1 MPELRSRLVAWFRIG
16 MCCAASPYLCEAA
29 SLDLYV
35 CGPVAQWIRRR
46 PTEPETAGSSPTGVI
61 YVITSIRDHGDGD
74 GPYPHAHDR
83 FMVALSLK

>member
-16 MCCAASPYLCEAA
+16 MCCAASPSLREAA

-46 PTEPETAGSSPTGVI
+46 PTEPETAGSSPAGVI
-61 YVITSIRDHGDGD
+61 MSYGPRRGGSRSDPTS
-74 GPYPHAHDR
+74 
-83 FMVALSLK
+83 